1 MVKIIFY
8 ISVNNNVLNPKLE
21 QIENNNVEDF
31 NLRLK
36 AGDKGAFK
44 IIFEAYYKR
53 LCAFALNYVDSS
65 YVAEDLVTQV
75 LLKLWQKRQ
84 KLDKIKNLKSY
95 LYTMVKNAA
104 IDFNKKEKKVV
115 RLDVEKHD
123 IIPLKSQFII
133 EEETHAILFQALERL
148 PEKCRKVFEMSCID
162 GVKYKDIAEEL
173 QISIN
178 TVKSQRARAVDLL
191 KTQLKDY
198 PFFQVL
204 LATC

>member
-1 MVKIIFY
+1 M
-8 ISVNNNVLNPKLE
+8 NNNLLNSKLE
-21 QIENNNVEDF
+21 QIDNNNLEAF
-31 NLRLK
+31 IPLLK
-36 AGDKGAFK
+36 AGDKAAFK
-44 IIFEAYYKR
+44 VIFEAYYKR
-53 LCAFALNYVDSS
+53 LYAFALNYVKNT
-65 YVAEDLVTQV
+65 YAAEDIVTQV

-84 KLDKIKNLKSY
+84 KIDTIKNLKSY

-104 IDFNKKEKKVV
+104 IDFNKKERKMI
-115 RLDVEKHD
+115 RLDVKKHD
-123 IIPLKSQFII
+123 TIPLKNQFII

-191 KTQLKDY
+191 KAQLKDY